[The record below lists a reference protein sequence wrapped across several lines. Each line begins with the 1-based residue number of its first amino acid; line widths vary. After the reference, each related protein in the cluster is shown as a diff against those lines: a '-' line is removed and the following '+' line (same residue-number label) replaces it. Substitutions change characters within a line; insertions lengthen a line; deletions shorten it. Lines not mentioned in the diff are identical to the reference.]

1 MSLRQQLRV
10 QTAAD
15 HKSLDVF
22 IEQMDVFASLTHYG
36 RYLCGMHELDR
47 TYGPA
52 VDQASQQ
59 IGIPPSS
66 AGLMT
71 AIDSDL
77 KAIGQDDTDL
87 ASSVRQWHSSPKPP
101 TDTASQGSTTINES
115 DQWAAAYVMEG
126 AAMGARMMKRTANQL
141 VALKGAR
148 SNESSGTVAP
158 KTVAPKTAAAPKTV
172 ASETVAAGTA
182 YLTKLAEDSY
192 ERWPKVVAA
201 LDLAKPAKADI
212 VASSKQIF
220 LLAKNIFEAIASEA
234 RPNADTHLEPT
245 S

>member
-1 MSLRQQLRV
+1 MSLRQQLRA

-36 RYLCGMHELDR
+36 RYLCGMHELYR

-66 AGLMT
+66 AGLMI

-77 KAIGQDDTDL
+77 KAIGQHDMDL

-101 TDTASQGSTTINES
+101 TDAASQVSTAINES
-115 DQWAAAYVMEG
+115 DQWASAYVMEG
-126 AAMGARMMKRTANQL
+126 AAMGARMMKRSAKQL
-141 VALKGAR
+141 VT
-148 SNESSGTVAP
+148 SNEAHTNEWSGTVVP
-158 KTVAPKTAAAPKTV
+158 ETVAP
-172 ASETVAAGTA
+172 ETVAAGTA

-201 LDLAKPAKADI
+201 LDLAKPAEAEI
-212 VASSKQIF
+212 VNCSKQIS
-220 LLAKNIFEAIASEA
+220 LSAKIIFEAIASEA

>member
-101 TDTASQGSTTINES
+101 TDAASQGSTTINES

-158 KTVAPKTAAAPKTV
+158 KTVA
-172 ASETVAAGTA
+172 SETVAAGTA

-201 LDLAKPAKADI
+201 LDLAKPAEADI

-234 RPNADTHLEPT
+234 RPNADSHLEPT